1 MKARPK
7 IALVANTSWSIYNF
21 RLGLIIQLQKSGFQV
36 LIIAPKDDFSGKL
49 IKIGCDFAP
58 IKLDSYGK
66 NPLNDVG
73 IIFQLRRI
81 YLQYQPHI
89 IFHYT
94 IKPNIYG
101 SIAAFSCKIPAIAVT
116 TGLGLLSADS
126 NSKLL
131 RLISFSLYRL
141 AGRLTSE
148 MWFLN
153 EPNRQLFIERK
164 IIEPRKAHLLPSEGV
179 DTDWFKPDPK
189 FVSTPKKHMTFLF
202 AGRFIKD
209 KGIFEF
215 AEAARLIIKRYPQ
228 VRFQIVGF
236 INIENPSFISESQ
249 LKEWESEKILTYLG
263 ETNDIRSYLQNA
275 DCIVYP
281 SYYGEGL
288 SRILL
293 EAASMATP
301 IITTNSTGCR
311 EVVIP
316 NVSGFLCKPR
326 NVSDLV
332 AKIEHFIKSTPKKR
346 EKMGQKAREFIESNF
361 NESIIIELYLESI
374 KRYLPM
380 PYEK

>member
-36 LIIAPKDDFSGKL
+36 LIIAPQDDFSTKL
-49 IKIGCDFAP
+49 TEIGCEFIP
-58 IKLDSYGK
+58 IRLDNYGI
-66 NPLNDVG
+66 NPLNDIS

-81 YLQYQPHI
+81 YLQHQPDI

-101 SIAAFSCKIPAIAVT
+101 SIAAFLCKIPAIAIT

-126 NSKLL
+126 NNKLL

-141 AGRLTSE
+141 AGRLASE

-164 IIEPRKAHLLPSEGV
+164 IIEPYKAHLLPSEGV
-179 DTDWFKPDPK
+179 DINWFKPDPK
-189 FVSTPKKHMTFLF
+189 LISTPKKHLTFLF

-228 VRFQIVGF
+228 ARFQIVGF
-236 INIENPSFISESQ
+236 IDVKNPSFISEKQ
-249 LKEWESEKILTYLG
+249 LREWESEKILTYLG
-263 ETNDIRSYLQNA
+263 ETTDIRPYLQEA

-332 AKIEHFIKSTPKKR
+332 TKIEHFIKLTPKKR
-346 EKMGQKAREFIESNF
+346 KKMGQKAREFVENNF

-374 KRYLPM
+374 KRYFPIS
-380 PYEK
+380 YEE

>member
-21 RLGLIIQLQKSGFQV
+21 RLGLINQLQKSGFQV
-36 LIIAPKDDFSGKL
+36 LIVAPKDDFSAKL
-49 IKIGCDFAP
+49 IEVGCDFAP
-58 IKLDSYGK
+58 IRLDNYGK
-66 NPLNDVG
+66 NPLNDVA

-81 YLQYQPHI
+81 YLDHQPHI
-89 IFHYT
+89 VFHYT

-101 SIAAFSCKIPAIAVT
+101 SIAAFLCKIPAIAIT

-126 NSKLL
+126 NSKLI

-153 EPNRQLFIERK
+153 EPNRQLFIEKR
-164 IIEPRKAHLLPSEGV
+164 IIEPHKAHLLPSEGV
-179 DTDWFKPDPK
+179 DIDWFKPNSK
-189 FVSTPKKHMTFLF
+189 LSLTPKNYLTFLF

-228 VRFQIVGF
+228 ARFQIVGF
-236 INIENPSFISESQ
+236 INVENPSFISERQ

-263 ETNDIRSYLQNA
+263 ETTDIRPYLKEA
-275 DCIVYP
+275 DCVVYP

-301 IITTNSTGCR
+301 IITTNNTGCR

-316 NVSGFLCKPR
+316 NVSGLLCKPR

-332 AKIEHFIKSTPKKR
+332 TKIEYFINLTPKKR
-346 EKMGQKAREFIESNF
+346 KKMGQKAREFIEHNF

-380 PYEK
+380 PYEE